1 MQLKPFLLD
10 AWLDQYEHDIE
21 FNLAA
26 STGPTWTVN
35 DILALADDET
45 RHRFLNHNLVY
56 SRPAGADSLRE
67 AIAEMQRVP
76 VEAVQIVTGASEALV
91 ALMWLAAEPGAN
103 VIIPLPGFTTFS
115 ALPESLGL
123 ETRFYRVRRENGF
136 RIDPDEIKRLADSK
150 TKLILVNSPHN
161 PTGATIG
168 DGEMEALHD
177 FTAERGIQL
186 VSDEVYHPIYHGRPT
201 KSAARLPHAT
211 VIADLSKAFSIAGVR
226 TGWMIEHDAQR
237 RQQYWTARAYFSICN
252 TTTGEILS
260 EIAIRKRDVVLGKTQ
275 EAATRNL
282 KLLERFMA
290 DHRDVLGWI
299 PPQGGMTAFPWLV
312 SGENAPPVL
321 PGRHRAW
328 NPAGSRRLLRC
339 ALAFPPGLCRR
350 RRQFLQGA
358 RPLRSIRKELVGED
372 GHSMTG
378 NLLRRDQQYLIVVI
392 PTAERSGGGGICF
405 RAYAGKRSASKLIQ
419 KSCDQAPRCNP
430 FHQSRTRDFAVF
442 PRTTSGLRC
451 RRTARRRSGLRR
463 VSGCPLLVWQA
474 DAMTI

>member
-10 AWLDQYEHDIE
+10 LWLDQYEHNIE

-26 STGPTWTVN
+26 STGPAWTVN
-35 DILALADDET
+35 DVLGLTDEET
-45 RHRFLNHNLVY
+45 RHRFLNHKLVY

-67 AIAEMQRVP
+67 AIAAMQNVP
-76 VEAVQIVTGASEALV
+76 VESVQIVTGASEALV

-115 ALPESLGL
+115 ALPQSFGL

-168 DGEMEALHD
+168 DGEMQALHD
-177 FTAERGIQL
+177 FTAERGIHL
-186 VSDEVYHPIYHGRPT
+186 GSVEEYYPIYHGSQT

-226 TGWMIEHDAQR
+226 TGWMIEHDAKR

-260 EIAIRKRDVVLGKTQ
+260 EIAIRNRAAVLGRTRD
-275 EAATRNL
+275 AATRNL

-290 DHRDVLGWI
+290 EHRDVLDWI
-299 PPQGGMTAFPWLV
+299 PPQGGMTAFPWLM
-312 SGENAPPVL
+312 SGEDE
-321 PGRHRAW
+321 
-328 NPAGSRRLLRC
+328 
-339 ALAFPPGLCRR
+339 
-350 RRQFLQGA
+350 
-358 RPLRSIRKELVGED
+358 RPF
-372 GHSMTG
+372 
-378 NLLRRDQQYLIVVI
+378 
-392 PTAERSGGGGICF
+392 C
-405 RAYAGKRSASKLIQ
+405 
-419 KSCDQAPRCNP
+419 QA
-430 FHQSRTRDFAVF
+430 A
-442 PRTTSGLRC
+442 
-451 RRTARRRSGLRR
+451 
-463 VSGCPLLVWQA
+463 
-474 DAMTI
+474 

>member
-26 STGPTWTVN
+26 STGPAWTVN

-56 SRPAGADSLRE
+56 GRPAGADSLRE

-186 VSDEVYHPIYHGRPT
+186 VSDEVYHPIYHGRQT

-237 RQQYWTARAYFSICN
+237 RQQYWNARAYFSICN

-299 PPQGGMTAFPWLV
+299 PPQGGMTAFPLA
-312 SGENAPPVL
+312 GERRERPPVL

-378 NLLRRDQQYLIVVI
+378 TRCDAVSHYFFSLLLVLAILAILVAPAIAQ
-392 PTAERSGGGGICF
+392 
-405 RAYAGKRSASKLIQ
+405 
-419 KSCDQAPRCNP
+419 QAPP
-430 FHQSRTRDFAVF
+430 PPAKPD
-442 PRTTSGLRC
+442 PTTVTPQRPPQ
-451 RRTARRRSGLRR
+451 RSSHYQDR
-463 VSGCPLLVWQA
+463 
-474 DAMTI
+474 